1 MIKFTASNKTAAD
14 ILEDFVARG
23 TGMINKGFTVK
34 WAMDILSKDPE
45 TQAID
50 ISELEETLY
59 NYYWN

>member
-1 MIKFTASNKTAAD
+1 MIKFTVSNKTAAD

-34 WAMDILSKDPE
+34 WTMDILSKDPE